1 MNAPAT
7 VRMSTSIFS
16 AKAPSSARLAVG
28 SLSLTWF
35 HRRVNHTKST
45 ASTKR
50 ATTAAQHQMLKT
62 DDRIPVVGTGAEASL
77 VVAPL
82 RAAAQR

>member
-50 ATTAAQHQMLKT
+50 ATTAAQHQRLKT
-62 DDRIPVVGTGAEASL
+62 DRTPAEGTGAEASL
-77 VVAPL
+77 VAAPL